1 MCLLSFGIRPK
12 TISITLPTL
21 SDIGAFARTQ
31 SKTDSNG
38 LTNANL
44 IIFANEALSDFHRR
58 LIARG
63 VDASQLQ
70 EAYRD
75 GVASTGTYLYPTDM
89 FFLKAIEL
97 NYTDTNAQ
105 NYKRASQVDVSN
117 IQGNQSFGWLRNN
130 ANRDEP
136 MFDDRGDWYEIFPT
150 PTTTDNV
157 SQLIRIFYFLKPT
170 DYTAVSDTVAYPVSL
185 DYRILGWR
193 IAASYL
199 YSLGKINEGEA
210 FNLKYEKKVDELIIT
225 LAKGVQTP
233 IQVRKLSLDG
243 FEF

>member
-1 MCLLSFGIRPK
+1 MPA
-12 TISITLPTL
+12 L
-21 SDIGAFARTQ
+21 SDILIFSRTQ
-31 SKTDSNG
+31 AKTDSNG
-38 LTNANL
+38 LTNATG

-70 EAYRD
+70 ESYRD
-75 GVASTGTYLYPTDM
+75 GAVNIGTYLYPTDM

-117 IQGNQSFGWLRNN
+117 LQGNQSFGWLRKN
-130 ANRDEP
+130 ASKDTP
-136 MFDDRGDWYEIFPT
+136 QFDDRGDWYEIFPT
-150 PTTTDNV
+150 PTSSTNV

-170 DYTAVSDTVAYPVSL
+170 EYSSVSDTLSYPVTL

-193 IAASYL
+193 VAASYL
-199 YSLGKINEGEA
+199 YSLGKIQEGDA
-210 FNLKYEKKVDELIIT
+210 FNLKYEKRVDELISTISRGT
-225 LAKGVQTP
+225 QQPTQAQRLA
-233 IQVRKLSLDG
+233 IDG